1 MGTLTGVAPTG
12 TRIDYRRFCEY
23 SALGTGPHASGGESM
38 SALKSF
44 VNWLGLGPDEG
55 EPYAGHLSGPHR
67 GAAEPYAAAPA
78 ERYPAPVE
86 PMPASEPTPLVAAR
100 PAPEPASAESVVR
113 PAVARPR
120 SSPAAVR
127 PIVVAPANFDE
138 AQEVGDHFKQ
148 RQPVIVNLQ
157 DAGSDLGRRIVDFAA
172 GLCYALDGQVERVT
186 PGVYLLTPSD
196 VRVALEERTL
206 PADS

>member
-1 MGTLTGVAPTG
+1 
-12 TRIDYRRFCEY
+12 
-23 SALGTGPHASGGESM
+23 M

-67 GAAEPYAAAPA
+67 GAPMSEPYGGATVD
-78 ERYPAPVE
+78 RYPHAPESFAVPE
-86 PMPASEPTPLVAAR
+86 ATPLSAVQ
-100 PAPEPASAESVVR
+100 PAPEPLAAEPMVR
-113 PAVARPR
+113 PTVARPR
-120 SSPAAVR
+120 ASGAAVR
-127 PIVVAPANFDE
+127 PIVVSPAVFDE

-157 DAGSDLGRRIVDFAA
+157 DAGSDLRRRLVDFAA

-196 VRVALEERTL
+196 VRVALEEREI

>member
-1 MGTLTGVAPTG
+1 
-12 TRIDYRRFCEY
+12 
-23 SALGTGPHASGGESM
+23 M

-67 GAAEPYAAAPA
+67 APVADPYGAAPR
-78 ERYPAPVE
+78 ERYPAAVE
-86 PMPASEPTPLVAAR
+86 PMSVSEPAPLS
-100 PAPEPASAESVVR
+100 PAQPLPEPIIAEPIVR

-120 SSPAAVR
+120 SPATAVR
-127 PIVVAPANFDE
+127 PVVVSPAVFDE
-138 AQEVGDHFKQ
+138 AQEVGDHFKG

-157 DAGSDLGRRIVDFAA
+157 DAGSDLRRRLVDFAA

-196 VRVALEERTL
+196 VRVALEEREL
-206 PADS
+206 PGGS

>member
-1 MGTLTGVAPTG
+1 
-12 TRIDYRRFCEY
+12 
-23 SALGTGPHASGGESM
+23 M

-55 EPYAGHLSGPHR
+55 EPYAGHLGGPQRAHA
-67 GAAEPYAAAPA
+67 GGDPYGGPSP
-78 ERYPAPVE
+78 ERYPAAVE
-86 PMPASEPTPLVAAR
+86 PPALAEPVGLAAVK
-100 PAPEPASAESVVR
+100 PAPEPVIAE
-113 PAVARPR
+113 PAVKPAIARPR
-120 SSPAAVR
+120 SSAAAVR
-127 PIVVAPANFDE
+127 PIVVSPAVFDE

-157 DAGSDLGRRIVDFAA
+157 DAGSDLRRRLVDFAA

-196 VRVALEERTL
+196 VRVALEERNL
-206 PADS
+206 PEKS

>member
-1 MGTLTGVAPTG
+1 
-12 TRIDYRRFCEY
+12 
-23 SALGTGPHASGGESM
+23 M
-38 SALKSF
+38 SAFKSF

-55 EPYAGHLSGPHR
+55 EPYAGHLGAPQRGHSGVDPY
-67 GAAEPYAAAPA
+67 GAASP
-78 ERYPAPVE
+78 ERPPMGVE
-86 PMPASEPTPLVAAR
+86 PPAVAEPVGLAAVRPASEPATA
-100 PAPEPASAESVVR
+100 EPVVR

-120 SSPAAVR
+120 SATTAVR
-127 PIVVAPANFDE
+127 PIVVSPAVFDE

-157 DAGSDLGRRIVDFAA
+157 DASSDLRRRLVDFAA

-196 VRVALEERTL
+196 VRVALEERNL

>member
-1 MGTLTGVAPTG
+1 
-12 TRIDYRRFCEY
+12 
-23 SALGTGPHASGGESM
+23 M

-55 EPYAGHLSGPHR
+55 EPYAGHLGGPHR
-67 GAAEPYAAAPA
+67 GNAPAEPYGSAPA
-78 ERYPAPVE
+78 ERYPAAIE
-86 PMPASEPTPLVAAR
+86 PMSVPEPTPLAAVRPASEPAGAGTLVH
-100 PAPEPASAESVVR
+100 PGP
-113 PAVARPR
+113 ARPR
-120 SSPAAVR
+120 SSATAVR
-127 PIVVAPANFDE
+127 PIVVSPAVYDE

-157 DAGSDLGRRIVDFAA
+157 DVSSDLRRRLIDFAA

-206 PADS
+206 AADS

>member
-1 MGTLTGVAPTG
+1 
-12 TRIDYRRFCEY
+12 
-23 SALGTGPHASGGESM
+23 M

-67 GAAEPYAAAPA
+67 AAPVA
-78 ERYPAPVE
+78 EHYGGAPTERYPSAVE
-86 PMPASEPTPLVAAR
+86 PMAMPEPTPLSSVR
-100 PAPEPASAESVVR
+100 PAGESVTAEPMAR
-113 PAVARPR
+113 PAVARPQ
-120 SSPAAVR
+120 SAAKAVR
-127 PIVVAPANFDE
+127 PIVVSPAVFDE

-157 DAGSDLGRRIVDFAA
+157 DAGGDLRRRLVDFAA

-196 VRVALEERTL
+196 VRVALEEREF

>member
-1 MGTLTGVAPTG
+1 
-12 TRIDYRRFCEY
+12 
-23 SALGTGPHASGGESM
+23 M

-44 VNWLGLGPDEG
+44 ANWLGLGPDEG
-55 EPYAGHLSGPHR
+55 EPYSGHLGGPHR
-67 GAAEPYAAAPA
+67 GAGVGEQYGAAPP
-78 ERYPAPVE
+78 ERYPAAIEPMAMPEATPLSAVPPAVE
-86 PMPASEPTPLVAAR
+86 PSTAEPM
-100 PAPEPASAESVVR
+100 VR

-120 SSPAAVR
+120 SATAVR
-127 PIVVAPANFDE
+127 PVVVSPGIFDE
-138 AQEVGDHFKQ
+138 AQEVGDHFKA

-157 DAGSDLGRRIVDFAA
+157 DASSDLRRRLVDFAA

-196 VRVALEERTL
+196 VRVALEERQL

>member
-1 MGTLTGVAPTG
+1 
-12 TRIDYRRFCEY
+12 
-23 SALGTGPHASGGESM
+23 M

-55 EPYAGHLSGPHR
+55 EPYAGHLGVPARGHAGTDTYGAPSHERGPMTL
-67 GAAEPYAAAPA
+67 E
-78 ERYPAPVE
+78 PAPVVE
-86 PMPASEPTPLVAAR
+86 PGGLTAVPPAGEPVIPEPTLR
-100 PAPEPASAESVVR
+100 PAVS
-113 PAVARPR
+113 VARPR
-120 SSPAAVR
+120 PPTAAVR
-127 PIVVAPANFDE
+127 PIVVSPGVFDE

-157 DAGSDLGRRIVDFAA
+157 DADSDLRRRLVDFAA

-196 VRVALEERTL
+196 VRVALEERSLT
-206 PADS
+206 ADA

>member
-1 MGTLTGVAPTG
+1 
-12 TRIDYRRFCEY
+12 
-23 SALGTGPHASGGESM
+23 M
-38 SALKSF
+38 SALKSLA
-44 VNWLGLGPDEG
+44 NWLGLGPDEG

-67 GAAEPYAAAPA
+67 GTAGMEHYGSVPA
-78 ERYPAPVE
+78 ERYPAAVE
-86 PMPASEPTPLVAAR
+86 PQLAQD
-100 PAPEPASAESVVR
+100 PAPLMAVRPVPEPVSTGQMVR
-113 PAVARPR
+113 PALTRPR
-120 SSPAAVR
+120 SSPTAVR
-127 PIVVAPANFDE
+127 PIVVSPANFDE

-157 DAGSDLGRRIVDFAA
+157 DASSDLRRRLVDFAS

>member
-1 MGTLTGVAPTG
+1 
-12 TRIDYRRFCEY
+12 
-23 SALGTGPHASGGESM
+23 M

-67 GAAEPYAAAPA
+67 GPAVEHYGPAPA
-78 ERYPAPVE
+78 ERYPAAVE
-86 PMPASEPTPLVAAR
+86 PMTVPESTPLATAR
-100 PAPEPASAESVVR
+100 PAPDPISAEPMVR
-113 PAVARPR
+113 PTLARPR
-120 SSPAAVR
+120 SSTAAVR
-127 PIVVAPANFDE
+127 PIVVSPAVFDE

-157 DAGSDLGRRIVDFAA
+157 DASSDLRRRLVDFAA

-196 VRVALEERTL
+196 VRVALEERAL

>member
-1 MGTLTGVAPTG
+1 
-12 TRIDYRRFCEY
+12 
-23 SALGTGPHASGGESM
+23 M
-38 SALKSF
+38 SAFKSF

-55 EPYAGHLSGPHR
+55 EPYAGHLGGPQRGHSGGDPY
-67 GAAEPYAAAPA
+67 GAAPP
-78 ERYPAPVE
+78 ERYPAALEPATIAEPVG
-86 PMPASEPTPLVAAR
+86 LAAVK
-100 PAPEPASAESVVR
+100 PPEPVTAEPIAR

-120 SSPAAVR
+120 SSAAAVR
-127 PIVVAPANFDE
+127 PIVVSPAVFDE

-157 DAGSDLGRRIVDFAA
+157 DASSDLRRRLVDFAA

-196 VRVALEERTL
+196 VRVALEERKL
-206 PADS
+206 PAES

>member
-1 MGTLTGVAPTG
+1 
-12 TRIDYRRFCEY
+12 
-23 SALGTGPHASGGESM
+23 M

-55 EPYAGHLSGPHR
+55 EPYAGHLGGPQR
-67 GAAEPYAAAPA
+67 GHAGGDPYGGPPP
-78 ERYPAPVE
+78 ERYPAAVESTALAE
-86 PMPASEPTPLVAAR
+86 PMVLAAVNPTPEGVTAEPVAR
-100 PAPEPASAESVVR
+100 PAS
-113 PAVARPR
+113 ARPR
-120 SSPAAVR
+120 SAAAAVR
-127 PIVVAPANFDE
+127 PIVVSPANFDE

-157 DAGSDLGRRIVDFAA
+157 DASSDLRRRLVDFAA

-196 VRVALEERTL
+196 VRVALEEQKL
-206 PADS
+206 PDES

>member
-1 MGTLTGVAPTG
+1 
-12 TRIDYRRFCEY
+12 
-23 SALGTGPHASGGESM
+23 M
-38 SALKSF
+38 SAMKSF

-55 EPYAGHLSGPHR
+55 EPYAGHVGGPHR
-67 GAAEPYAAAPA
+67 SAAPEHYGA
-78 ERYPAPVE
+78 VSVERYPVAVE
-86 PMPASEPTPLVAAR
+86 PMSMPEPTPLGAAT
-100 PAPEPASAESVVR
+100 PAPQPVGAEPTVR
-113 PAVARPR
+113 PTLAHPR

-127 PIVVAPANFDE
+127 PIVVSPANFDE

-157 DAGSDLGRRIVDFAA
+157 DAGSDLRRRLVDFAA

-196 VRVALEERTL
+196 VRVALEERTI

>member
-1 MGTLTGVAPTG
+1 
-12 TRIDYRRFCEY
+12 
-23 SALGTGPHASGGESM
+23 M

-55 EPYAGHLSGPHR
+55 EPYAGHLGGPQR
-67 GAAEPYAAAPA
+67 GHVGGDPFGAPPP
-78 ERYPAPVE
+78 ERYPGAVGPPALAE
-86 PMPASEPTPLVAAR
+86 PMGLAAVNPPTDPITAEPAAR
-100 PAPEPASAESVVR
+100 PAI
-113 PAVARPR
+113 ARPR
-120 SSPAAVR
+120 STVTAVR
-127 PIVVAPANFDE
+127 PIVVSPANFDE

-157 DAGSDLGRRIVDFAA
+157 DAGSDLRRRLVDFAA

-196 VRVALEERTL
+196 VRVALEERKL
-206 PADS
+206 PDGP

>member
-1 MGTLTGVAPTG
+1 
-12 TRIDYRRFCEY
+12 
-23 SALGTGPHASGGESM
+23 M

-55 EPYAGHLSGPHR
+55 EPYAGHLGSSQRPNTGP
-67 GAAEPYAAAPA
+67 EP
-78 ERYPAPVE
+78 PAPTAEEQYSIGVE
-86 PMPASEPTPLVAAR
+86 PIAMPESQGSAGAGPVLQPVPGDRVSRPT
-100 PAPEPASAESVVR
+100 
-113 PAVARPR
+113 VARPR
-120 SSPAAVR
+120 SPSAPVR
-127 PIVVAPANFDE
+127 PVVVSPVVFEE

-157 DAGSDLGRRIVDFAA
+157 DAAGDLRRRLVDFAA

-196 VRVALEERTL
+196 VRVALDDAKPPGDEG
-206 PADS
+206 

>member
-1 MGTLTGVAPTG
+1 
-12 TRIDYRRFCEY
+12 
-23 SALGTGPHASGGESM
+23 M

-55 EPYAGHLSGPHR
+55 EPYAGHLGAPQQANSGP
-67 GAAEPYAAAPA
+67 GPYGGAPA
-78 ERYPAPVE
+78 ERYSSAI
-86 PMPASEPTPLVAAR
+86 EPTAMPDPVGLAAVR
-100 PAPEPASAESVVR
+100 PAPDPVTAEPASR
-113 PAVARPR
+113 PAIARPR
-120 SSPAAVR
+120 AASAAVR
-127 PIVVAPANFDE
+127 PIVVSPAMFDE

-157 DAGSDLGRRIVDFAA
+157 DASSDLRRRLVDFAA

-196 VRVALEERTL
+196 VRVALEERKL
-206 PADS
+206 PGDS

>member
-1 MGTLTGVAPTG
+1 
-12 TRIDYRRFCEY
+12 
-23 SALGTGPHASGGESM
+23 M
-38 SALKSF
+38 SAVKRF

-55 EPYAGHLSGPHR
+55 EPYAGHFGAPPRGYPGVDPHMAPAPER
-67 GAAEPYAAAPA
+67 SPTAVEPVAVAEPVSLSAV
-78 ERYPAPVE
+78 R
-86 PMPASEPTPLVAAR
+86 PASEPVTA
-100 PAPEPASAESVVR
+100 EPVVR

-120 SSPAAVR
+120 SAGAGVR
-127 PIVVAPANFDE
+127 PIVVSPAVFDE

-157 DAGSDLGRRIVDFAA
+157 DAEGDLRRRLVDFAS

-196 VRVALEERTL
+196 VRVALEERNL
-206 PADS
+206 PSDS

>member
-44 VNWLGLGPDEG
+44 VNWLGLGPDE
-55 EPYAGHLSGPHR
+55 
-67 GAAEPYAAAPA
+67 AEPYAAAPA

-100 PAPEPASAESVVR
+100 PAPEPAGAESVVR

>member
-1 MGTLTGVAPTG
+1 
-12 TRIDYRRFCEY
+12 
-23 SALGTGPHASGGESM
+23 M

-67 GAAEPYAAAPA
+67 AAPMADPYGGAPA

-86 PMPASEPTPLVAAR
+86 PAAVPEASPLSPVQ
-100 PAPEPASAESVVR
+100 PAPEPVTAEPMVR

-120 SSPAAVR
+120 SSGAAVR
-127 PIVVAPANFDE
+127 PIVVAPAVFDE

-157 DAGSDLGRRIVDFAA
+157 DASSDLRRRLVDFAA

-196 VRVALEERTL
+196 VRVALEEREL
-206 PADS
+206 PAES

>member
-1 MGTLTGVAPTG
+1 
-12 TRIDYRRFCEY
+12 
-23 SALGTGPHASGGESM
+23 M

-55 EPYAGHLSGPHR
+55 EPYAGHLGAPQRAPAGVDPYSGAPPDR
-67 GAAEPYAAAPA
+67 YPMAVEPIAPA
-78 ERYPAPVE
+78 EPAGLAAVRPALEPMAVE
-86 PMPASEPTPLVAAR
+86 P
-100 PAPEPASAESVVR
+100 VVR
-113 PAVARPR
+113 PAVARQR
-120 SSPAAVR
+120 SSATAVR
-127 PIVVAPANFDE
+127 PIVVSPAVFDE

-157 DAGSDLGRRIVDFAA
+157 DASSDLRRRLVDFAA

-196 VRVALEERTL
+196 VRVALEEKKL
-206 PADS
+206 PAES

>member
-1 MGTLTGVAPTG
+1 
-12 TRIDYRRFCEY
+12 
-23 SALGTGPHASGGESM
+23 M

-55 EPYAGHLSGPHR
+55 EPYAGHMGAPHR
-67 GAAEPYAAAPA
+67 GAAEPYGAAPA
-78 ERYPAPVE
+78 ERYPAAVE
-86 PMPASEPTPLVAAR
+86 PMPVVEPTPLVAAR
-100 PAPEPASAESVVR
+100 PGPEPAAAEPMVR

-120 SSPAAVR
+120 SSSTAVR
-127 PIVVAPANFDE
+127 PIVLAPGTFDE
-138 AQEVGDHFKQ
+138 AQEVGDHFKR

-157 DAGSDLGRRIVDFAA
+157 DAGSDLRRRLVDFAA
-172 GLCYALDGQVERVT
+172 GLCYALDGQVERIT

-196 VRVALEERTL
+196 VRVALEERAL

>member
-1 MGTLTGVAPTG
+1 
-12 TRIDYRRFCEY
+12 
-23 SALGTGPHASGGESM
+23 M

-67 GAAEPYAAAPA
+67 GAPVAEHYGGAPV
-78 ERYPAPVE
+78 ERYPGAVE
-86 PMPASEPTPLVAAR
+86 STAIPEPTPLSSVQ
-100 PAPEPASAESVVR
+100 PAGESVRAEPMAR
-113 PAVARPR
+113 PAVARPQT
-120 SSPAAVR
+120 SATAVR
-127 PIVVAPANFDE
+127 PIVVAPAVFDE

-157 DAGSDLGRRIVDFAA
+157 DAGSDLRRRLVDFAA

-196 VRVALEERTL
+196 VRVALEEREL

>member
-1 MGTLTGVAPTG
+1 
-12 TRIDYRRFCEY
+12 
-23 SALGTGPHASGGESM
+23 M

-55 EPYAGHLSGPHR
+55 EPYGGHFGVPQQGHAGVDPY
-67 GAAEPYAAAPA
+67 GAAPPERPPPAVDPAAVA
-78 ERYPAPVE
+78 E
-86 PMPASEPTPLVAAR
+86 PMGLAAVGPAGEPVTA
-100 PAPEPASAESVVR
+100 EPVVR

-120 SSPAAVR
+120 PTTTGVR
-127 PIVVAPANFDE
+127 PIVVSPAGFEE

-157 DAGSDLGRRIVDFAA
+157 DAGSDLRRRLVDFAA

-196 VRVALEERTL
+196 VRVALEERNL
-206 PADS
+206 PSDS

>member
-1 MGTLTGVAPTG
+1 
-12 TRIDYRRFCEY
+12 
-23 SALGTGPHASGGESM
+23 M
-38 SALKSF
+38 SAFKSF

-55 EPYAGHLSGPHR
+55 EPYAGHLGGPQRAHV
-67 GAAEPYAAAPA
+67 GGDPYGG
-78 ERYPAPVE
+78 
-86 PMPASEPTPLVAAR
+86 
-100 PAPEPASAESVVR
+100 PAPEHYPPAGEPLALAEPVGLASVKSAPDPVIAEPAVR

-120 SSPAAVR
+120 SSTTAVR
-127 PIVVAPANFDE
+127 PIVVSPATFDE

-157 DAGSDLGRRIVDFAA
+157 DASSDLRRRLVDFAA

-196 VRVALEERTL
+196 VRVALEERNL
-206 PADS
+206 PGES

>member
-1 MGTLTGVAPTG
+1 
-12 TRIDYRRFCEY
+12 
-23 SALGTGPHASGGESM
+23 M

-55 EPYAGHLSGPHR
+55 EPYAGHLGGPHR
-67 GAAEPYAAAPA
+67 GAPAEHYGGAPV
-78 ERYPAPVE
+78 ERYPTAVE
-86 PMPASEPTPLVAAR
+86 PMSTAEPGSLVTAQPVVEPISGEPAAR
-100 PAPEPASAESVVR
+100 PAL
-113 PAVARPR
+113 ARPH
-120 SSPAAVR
+120 SSPTAVR
-127 PIVVAPANFDE
+127 PIVVAPAVFDE
-138 AQEVGDHFKQ
+138 AQEVGDHFKR

-157 DAGSDLGRRIVDFAA
+157 DASSDLRRRLVDFAA

>member
-1 MGTLTGVAPTG
+1 
-12 TRIDYRRFCEY
+12 
-23 SALGTGPHASGGESM
+23 M

-55 EPYAGHLSGPHR
+55 EPYAGHLSGPHQ
-67 GAAEPYAAAPA
+67 GAPVAEHYGGAPV
-78 ERYPAPVE
+78 ERYPGAIE
-86 PMPASEPTPLVAAR
+86 PMVMPDPTPLSAVK
-100 PAPEPASAESVVR
+100 PAGESVTAEPMAR
-113 PAVARPR
+113 PAVARPQ
-120 SSPAAVR
+120 SSATAVR
-127 PIVVAPANFDE
+127 PIVVSPAVFDE

-157 DAGSDLGRRIVDFAA
+157 DAGSDLRRRLVDFAA

-196 VRVALEERTL
+196 VRVALEEREL

>member
-1 MGTLTGVAPTG
+1 
-12 TRIDYRRFCEY
+12 
-23 SALGTGPHASGGESM
+23 M

-67 GAAEPYAAAPA
+67 GAPVAEHYGGAPA
-78 ERYPAPVE
+78 ERYPGAIE
-86 PMPASEPTPLVAAR
+86 PMVMPEPTPLSSVR
-100 PAPEPASAESVVR
+100 PAPESVTAEPMAR
-113 PAVARPR
+113 PAVSRPQ
-120 SSPAAVR
+120 SSATAVR
-127 PIVVAPANFDE
+127 PIVVSPAVFDE

-157 DAGSDLGRRIVDFAA
+157 DAGSDLRRRLVDFAA

-196 VRVALEERTL
+196 VRVALEEREL

>member
-1 MGTLTGVAPTG
+1 
-12 TRIDYRRFCEY
+12 
-23 SALGTGPHASGGESM
+23 M

-55 EPYAGHLSGPHR
+55 EPYAGHIGGPHR
-67 GAAEPYAAAPA
+67 GAAEPYGAAPP
-78 ERYPAPVE
+78 ERYPAAVE
-86 PMPASEPTPLVAAR
+86 PMPVVEPTPLVTAG
-100 PAPEPASAESVVR
+100 PGPEPAAAEPMVR

-120 SSPAAVR
+120 SSSAAVR
-127 PIVVAPANFDE
+127 PIVVAPATFDE
-138 AQEVGDHFKQ
+138 AQEVGDHFKR

-157 DAGSDLGRRIVDFAA
+157 DAGSDLRRRLVDFAA
-172 GLCYALDGQVERVT
+172 GLCYALDGQVERIT

-196 VRVALEERTL
+196 VRVALEERAL